1 MKSVGQVIKARRE
14 ELSLTLEAV
23 ARVAGLTKSYLSM
36 VENGKV
42 ANPPSD
48 AALAAIE
55 RALEIADG
63 ELRRV
68 AAWQNTPPQVR
79 ERIERLEDQARH
91 GRDLARWL
99 KQSTGKRADGAR
111 NLDKLFTSGELSRR
125 VNEALRK
132 PRGESHEAAEPR
144 GPAAKKGSSPGVAK
158 GASSP
163 GVEQQ
168 AKSGGVD
175 QRGDKSTTSKGA
187 IDASVPVLFRVPL
200 INRVAAGYPDDFT
213 DLDYPAR
220 VADEYVSCPGV
231 NDPSAFAARVVGD
244 SMLPDYREGDIVVF
258 SPRAKPTD
266 GCDCFVR
273 LEPDH
278 QTTFKRVFFE
288 KQGRREMIRLQP
300 LNPRFAPRAV
310 ERKHVSGLYRAVMVM
325 HAL

>member
-14 ELSLTLEAV
+14 ELSLTLAAV
-23 ARVAGLTKSYLSM
+23 ARGAGLTKSYLSM
-36 VENGKV
+36 VENDKV

-68 AAWQNTPPQVR
+68 AAWQNTPSEVR
-79 ERIERLEDQARH
+79 ERIGRLEDQAKQ
-91 GRDLARWL
+91 GRELARWL

-111 NLDKLFTSGELSRR
+111 NLDKLFASGELSRR

-144 GPAAKKGSSPGVAK
+144 GLAHKKGSSPGVD
-158 GASSP
+158 
-163 GVEQQ
+163 QH
-168 AKSGGVD
+168 AKSGGVH
-175 QRGDKSTTSKGA
+175 QRGDRSTTSKGA

-310 ERKHVSGLYRAVMVM
+310 ERRHVSGLYRAVIVM